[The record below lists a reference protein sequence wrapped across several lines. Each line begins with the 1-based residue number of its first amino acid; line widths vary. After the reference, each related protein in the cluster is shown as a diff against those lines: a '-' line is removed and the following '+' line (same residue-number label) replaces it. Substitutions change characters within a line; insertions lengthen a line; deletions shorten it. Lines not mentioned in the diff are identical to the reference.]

1 VITKTETDYADKI
14 DQLCKQHKKA
24 AAETEEKAKKLEAAK
39 DKVEKSKEEAI
50 QALNEKIR

>member
-1 VITKTETDYADKI
+1 MITKTETDYADKI
-14 DQLCKQHKKA
+14 DQLSKQHKKA

>member
-1 VITKTETDYADKI
+1 MITKTESDYADKLE
-14 DQLCKQHKKA
+14 QLTKQHKKA
-24 AAETEEKAKKLEAAK
+24 AAETEEKSKKLEAAK